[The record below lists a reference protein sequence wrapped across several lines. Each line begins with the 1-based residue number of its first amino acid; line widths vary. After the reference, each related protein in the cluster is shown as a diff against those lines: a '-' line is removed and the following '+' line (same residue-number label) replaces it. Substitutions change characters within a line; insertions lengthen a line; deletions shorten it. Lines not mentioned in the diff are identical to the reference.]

1 MAINSSD
8 AGGFARDYIEGTVA
22 ALSILMANMGRLAK
36 DLYVWSSW
44 EFGYVQVA
52 DELAGTSSI
61 MPQKKNPHS
70 LERIKAL
77 SGQANSWLATV
88 LGTQNSVVS
97 TDLDLTFADDALS
110 GMGDATIQS
119 LRLASTSIETIEINA
134 GRMADSAG
142 AYWSTTSHLADEL
155 VRRYDVS
162 FRSAHHI
169 IGRFVRDSIAAGKTP
184 VDVDA
189 NDLFQAGQEM
199 AGIKLDMSTLE
210 LRDALDAH
218 AFLHSRTSIGSVN
231 PSETKAHAE
240 SLRESLKKHRDS
252 LERAKIKV
260 DKSLNDLLHCA
271 RSIAANKRS

>member
-1 MAINSSD
+1 
-8 AGGFARDYIEGTVA
+8 
-22 ALSILMANMGRLAK
+22 MANMGRLAK

-184 VDVDA
+184 ADVDA

-210 LRDALDAH
+210 LREALDAH
-218 AFLHSRTSIGSVN
+218 AFLHSRVSIGSVN
-231 PSETKAHAE
+231 PSETNAHAE
-240 SLRESLKKHRDS
+240 CLRESLKKHRDS
-252 LERAKIKV
+252 CERAKIKV

-271 RSIAANKRS
+271 RSIAANTRS